1 LLDKRDPKPSGPAP
15 IVTERVVSEQ
25 QLGAICVTLDGPLT
39 VRGIDAIQARLAAA
53 LTRHTIVT
61 VDCAAATEVDLSLIQ
76 LLLAARASATHA
88 GKTLR
93 LGGPADGALHAS
105 LVSGGF
111 LPDAPD
117 TAPSATSR
125 NNAAFWNNSDMTP

>member
-1 LLDKRDPKPSGPAP
+1 M
-15 IVTERVVSEQ
+15 TERVVSEQ
-25 QLGAICVTLDGPLT
+25 QSGAICVTLDGPLT
-39 VRGIDAIQARLAAA
+39 VRWIDAIQTKLAAVM
-53 LTRHTIVT
+53 TRHTIVT

-93 LGGPADGALHAS
+93 LSAPADGALHAG

-117 TAPSATSR
+117 
-125 NNAAFWNNSDMTP
+125 AAFWNSAAPANSSDVTP